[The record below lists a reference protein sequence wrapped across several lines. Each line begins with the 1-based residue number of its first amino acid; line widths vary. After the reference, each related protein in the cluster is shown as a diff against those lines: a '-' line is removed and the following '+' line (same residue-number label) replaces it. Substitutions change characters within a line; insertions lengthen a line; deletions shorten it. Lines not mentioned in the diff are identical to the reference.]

1 MYARLPIETGFL
13 IVIPMC
19 SLFGLRGLIL
29 RHFERQN
36 KEKGGD
42 FMAVNFFEREVKKV
56 QKRFNETFGRQ
67 IVCNLDVRYSAI
79 LSICRLGILS
89 RKINKAKDKEK
100 ARDTIHEFIRIRDVL
115 NKFFN
120 LMKKQQQERK
130 DYVHRRKNSN
140 NTDDGQRGG
149 RSLPELR

>member
-1 MYARLPIETGFL
+1 MPVSSGDGFL
-13 IVIPMC
+13 IVTPMC
-19 SLFGLRGLIL
+19 PLFGLRGLIL
-29 RHFERQN
+29 RHFETPN

-42 FMAVNFFEREVKKV
+42 FMAVNFFEREVKKI

-79 LSICRLGILS
+79 FSICWLGILS
-89 RKINKAKDKEK
+89 IKINKAKDKEK
-100 ARDTIHEFIRIRDVL
+100 AKDTISEFVKIRDVL

-120 LMKKQQQERK
+120 LIEKQQQERRG
-130 DYVHRRKNSN
+130 YVQRRKDSHDTGN
-140 NTDDGQRGG
+140 GQRGG

>member
-19 SLFGLRGLIL
+19 PLFSLRGLIL
-29 RHFERQN
+29 RHFETPN

-42 FMAVNFFEREVKKV
+42 FMAVNFFEREVKKI

-79 LSICRLGILS
+79 LSICWLGILS
-89 RKINKAKDKEK
+89 RKINRAKDKEK
-100 ARDTIHEFIRIRDVL
+100 AKDNISEFVKIRDVL
-115 NKFFN
+115 NNVFN
-120 LMKKQQQERK
+120 LIEKDQERRG
-130 DYVHRRKNSN
+130 YVHRRKDSHD
-140 NTDDGQRGG
+140 TDDGQRRG